1 MSLIN
6 ISVVDC
12 FNENIMTSTGSYFV
26 CDYIKQTSSSS
37 SSSSIYSYKPIVK
50 SPEQMVIN
58 AYSIDKSRNLS
69 IIEEVTMNDDI
80 PFLFLF
86 ICYTIDMIW
95 CYIPIILF
103 LIGTIGNILSFLVFY
118 KRTSLYLSSHI
129 YLLLLAIMD
138 EGVLCIGLLRR
149 WLDRLLL
156 IRLED
161 KHWLL
166 CKSIQFISVTISYIS
181 VWIIVFITVER
192 TLVVISPIS
201 RVYLNRLKHSYTL
214 LIILCLLACS
224 ISLHFFSTVD
234 LVQTMNNVT
243 LKDDIKETISSLF
256 SSSRYVIDEY
266 NYNHIDNI
274 SLFNIYNNVTD
285 SFICDFH
292 LQYKMNGFQSIW
304 TWIDASLYSYLPF
317 IIIVISNTI
326 ILLNIHSASKRRQS
340 MIYKISN
347 RNYCYHH
354 HNQYIKNCKNNDYP
368 VNSLSIKW
376 NRCIPAT
383 EHQQQSSSNYSQ
395 SYTNNKI
402 IPPIIQSTLHH
413 HHHQHNDNNIN
424 MYCKHNNNNN
434 NRSIMNNKSSSNV
447 YKCKHPCISIK
458 LQPYNGV
465 KGIEYKTSN
474 CIQHSHV
481 ILSNEMRQLTLLL
494 MLISCIFLLTTA
506 PVVFIK
512 LLYAWNIQLN
522 RKQMILLELF
532 DCIAEVLM
540 YTNHTIN
547 FYLYCAVGKTFRKEL
562 RKILKCRRKH
572 Q

>member
-37 SSSSIYSYKPIVK
+37 SSSSIYSYKPVVK

-58 AYSIDKSRNLS
+58 TYSIDK
-69 IIEEVTMNDDI
+69 T
-80 PFLFLF
+80 
-86 ICYTIDMIW
+86 
-95 CYIPIILF
+95 
-103 LIGTIGNILSFLVFY
+103 
-118 KRTSLYLSSHI
+118 
-129 YLLLLAIMD
+129 IMD

-166 CKSIQFISVTISYIS
+166 CKLIQFISVTISYIS

-326 ILLNIHSASKRRQS
+326 FYL
-340 MIYKISN
+340 IYTQLVN
-347 RNYCYHH
+347 DV
-354 HNQYIKNCKNNDYP
+354 KNCKNNDYP

-395 SYTNNKI
+395 SYTNDKT

-413 HHHQHNDNNIN
+413 HHQQHIDSNIN
-424 MYCKHNNNNN
+424 MYCKHNNNNNN

-481 ILSNEMRQLTLLL
+481 ILSNEMRQLNLLL